1 MLAALWILRKMVT
14 LLTKMGP
21 LLYRNQEIIKIFL
34 ENLVKWLS
42 SEWSKFYS
50 YKLWSAPA
58 PLHDDF
64 GHLNFDLSNVP
75 HRPTKWCQRIENPQ
89 KLCLQM
95 SQLSSSYDV
104 KPLILSNESFYRFV
118 RLFWLCDLAWISSP
132 LLNKI
137 CSIDQLFFMTFQFQV
152 SEIRFLSL

>member
-1 MLAALWILRKMVT
+1 MLAALWVLRKMVT

-21 LLYRNQEIIKIFL
+21 LLYRKQEIIKIFL

-64 GHLNFDLSNVP
+64 GHLNFNLSNVP
-75 HRPTKWCQRIENPQ
+75 HRPTKWYPRIGNPQ

-104 KPLILSNESFYRFV
+104 NLLLVYMFV
-118 RLFWLCDLAWISSP
+118 QFWP
-132 LLNKI
+132 ELLHFFPVFFHGLVNWFH
-137 CSIDQLFFMTFQFQV
+137 SI
-152 SEIRFLSL
+152 I